1 MMDFTG
7 LGLPQL
13 YFKNVKMR
21 IKSIHRESLIND
33 ATTGHATRKVNRHFS
48 EMLRN
53 RINGEKKV
61 Y

>member
-1 MMDFTG
+1 MMDFIG
-7 LGLPQL
+7 LGPPQL

-21 IKSIHRESLIND
+21 IKSIHRKSLIND
-33 ATTGHATRKVNRHFS
+33 ATTGHATGKANGHFS
-48 EMLRN
+48 ERLSN